1 MKLRTKPSS
10 SPRIDTPAP
19 PKSPKSSP
27 SAGPSRTNSVTSND
41 KPSSSKPSSSKPS
54 SSKPSS
60 SKPSSSVRRP
70 DDFDTGAAR
79 TRPRRP
85 SNTGTEQVRGPD
97 ATGAKKPT
105 SNSDIRKW
113 YLDKVGTIPEL
124 DKKWAAEGVPL
135 QERARRAVE
144 IRHDA
149 RLEARK
155 MMKNPLEV
163 ALLRARDFFTY
174 GSINGPSFKQL
185 VKKAEAKGL
194 QGDEVWKEL
203 LGSSNRTNQTV
214 NQHILGNTQK
224 P

>member
-1 MKLRTKPSS
+1 MKIRKTNSLPSRSSSVSTPPPKSPVKGPSSPGLSRTNSDPGPSRTKPSTES
-10 SPRIDTPAP
+10 ST
-19 PKSPKSSP
+19 
-27 SAGPSRTNSVTSND
+27 SAA
-41 KPSSSKPSSSKPS
+41 
-54 SSKPSS
+54 
-60 SKPSSSVRRP
+60 RRR
-70 DDFDTGAAR
+70 DEFDTGASR

-85 SNTGTEQVRGPD
+85 SEPSTERVRGPE
-97 ATGAKKPT
+97 ASGAKKPT
-105 SNSDIRKW
+105 SNAEIRQW

-135 QERARRAVE
+135 AERAKRAVE

-174 GSINGPSFKQL
+174 GSINGPSFNQL

-194 QGDEVWKEL
+194 QGDDVFKEL
-203 LGSSNRTNQTV
+203 IGSSRRTNQTV
-214 NQHILGNTQK
+214 NQHILGNT
-224 P
+224 PRS

>member
-1 MKLRTKPSS
+1 MKLFRKTPPS
-10 SPRIDTPAP
+10 SPRIDTATP
-19 PKSPKSSP
+19 PKSPKGSPSSSP
-27 SAGPSRTNSVTSND
+27 KPSRTDSPSSR
-41 KPSSSKPSSSKPS
+41 PSSSG
-54 SSKPSS
+54 
-60 SKPSSSVRRP
+60 RRQ

-79 TRPRRP
+79 TRPRRLST
-85 SNTGTEQVRGPD
+85 SNTDQVRGPD
-97 ATGAKKPT
+97 ASGAKKPT

-113 YLDKVGTIPEL
+113 YLDKVKTIPEL

-174 GSINGPSFKQL
+174 GSINGPSFNQL

-214 NQHILGNTQK
+214 NQHILGNTQAT